1 LRKIKKELTGIPASR
16 GIGIG
21 PIFQFVRQELI
32 IEERSN
38 IQPEEELKRL
48 YTAISTA
55 KDQIDSIYEKAL
67 KESSDADAEIFQV
80 HRMILEDPELLAGVE
95 NKIKNQDKSAE
106 LAMQETGQTFSDIMA
121 AMKDEYFASRATD
134 ILDVRNRVLR
144 ILLGIAESP
153 TVALKEPSVIAAD
166 DLTPSDTVLLDK
178 TLVVGFCTSGG
189 SATSHTAI
197 LARGLGI
204 PAVAGVGDEVLLQK
218 NGTEVI
224 LDGTKGTAIFAPGKA
239 LIAEYRQRIKAANS
253 IHEEAMKYAKEP
265 AITKDG
271 KRIEVVANIGNVEGA
286 ISAVDNGAEGVG
298 LLRTEFL
305 YLERMKLPTEEEQ
318 FQVYRDILNVFGDMP
333 VILRTLDVGGDKEIP
348 YMGLEAESNSF
359 LGQRALRLCLVRPD
373 IFKPQ
378 LRAALR
384 ASAGYN
390 LKIMFPMVA
399 TASEVRA
406 ARKVLDECAA
416 ELKEEGVQMAEDIEI
431 GIMVEIPSA
440 ALVAD
445 QLAKEIDFFSIGTN
459 DLSQYTMAADRTN
472 PKVAELSNAF
482 FPAVLR
488 LVREVI
494 QAAHKEGKWVGMC
507 GELAGEPLALP
518 ILLGLELDEFSMNPP
533 MVPLAK
539 QIIRNLDTREMKEI
553 ADQTLELESPADIQA
568 FIKEKIPFI
577 AEITG

>member
-1 LRKIKKELTGIPASR
+1 MKELTGIPASR
-16 GIGIG
+16 GIGMG

-48 YTAISTA
+48 NTAISTA

-67 KESSDADAEIFQV
+67 KESSDADAEIFQA

-95 NKIKNQDKSAE
+95 NKIKDQNKSAE
-106 LAMQETGQTFSDIMA
+106 LAMQETGKSFSDMMA
-121 AMKDEYFASRATD
+121 AMKDEYFAARATD

-153 TVALKEPSVIAAD
+153 TAALKEPSVIVAD

-178 TLVVGFCTSGG
+178 NLVIGFCTSGG

-204 PAVAGVGDEVLLQK
+204 PAVAGVGNEVLSQK

-224 LDGTKGTAIFAPGKA
+224 LDGTKGTAIFAPTKA
-239 LIAEYRQRIKAANS
+239 LITKYRQQIKVTNS

-265 AITKDG
+265 AITKDS
-271 KRIEVVANIGNVEGA
+271 KRVEVVANIGNVEGA
-286 ISAVDNGAEGVG
+286 KSAVDNGAEGVG

-305 YLERMKLPTEEEQ
+305 YLERKKLPTEEEQ
-318 FQVYRDILNVFGDMP
+318 FQVYRDILDVFGDMP

-390 LKIMFPMVA
+390 MKIMFPMVA
-399 TASEVRA
+399 TVGEVRA
-406 ARKVLDECAA
+406 ARKILDECAA
-416 ELKEEGVQMAEDIEI
+416 ELEEEGVPMAEDIEI

-440 ALVAD
+440 ALTAD

-494 QAAHKEGKWVGMC
+494 LAAHKEGKWVGMC

-518 ILLGLELDEFSMNPP
+518 ILLGLGLDEFSMNPP
-533 MVPLAK
+533 MIPLAK

-553 ADQTLELESPADIQA
+553 AEHTLELESPADIQA

>member
-1 LRKIKKELTGIPASR
+1 MKELAGIPASR

-32 IEERSN
+32 IEEKSN
-38 IQPEEELKRL
+38 IEPEEELKRL
-48 YTAISTA
+48 YIAISTA

-67 KESSDADAEIFQV
+67 KESSDADAEIFQA

-106 LAMQETGQTFSDIMA
+106 LAMQETGQTFSDMMA
-121 AMKDEYFASRATD
+121 AMKDEYFAARATD

-153 TVALKEPSVIAAD
+153 TVALKEPSVIVAD

-271 KRIEVVANIGNVEGA
+271 KRVEVVANIGNVEGA
-286 ISAVDNGAEGVG
+286 KSAVDNGAEGVG

-305 YLERMKLPTEEEQ
+305 YLERMKSPTEEEQ

-406 ARKVLDECAA
+406 ARKVLNECAA

-488 LVREVI
+488 LVRKVI

>member
-1 LRKIKKELTGIPASR
+1 MKEIAGIPASR

-21 PIFQFVRQELI
+21 PVFQFVRQELI
-32 IEERSN
+32 IEKRSN
-38 IQPEEELKRL
+38 IQPEVELKRL
-48 YTAISTA
+48 NVAISTA
-55 KDQIDSIYEKAL
+55 KDQIESIYEKVL
-67 KESSDADAEIFQV
+67 KESGEADAEIFQA
-80 HRMILEDPELLAGVE
+80 HLMILGDPELFAEVE
-95 NKIKNQDKSAE
+95 NKIKNQDKCAE
-106 LAMQETGQTFSDIMA
+106 LAMQEAGQSFSDIMA
-121 AMKDEYFASRATD
+121 AMKDEYFAARATD
-134 ILDVRNRVLR
+134 ILDVSNRVLR
-144 ILLGIAESP
+144 ILLDIAESP
-153 TVALKEPSVIAAD
+153 TANLKEPSVIVAD
-166 DLTPSDTVLLDK
+166 DLTPSDTVMLDK
-178 TLVVGFCTSGG
+178 SLVIGFCTSRG

-204 PAVAGVGDEVLLQK
+204 PAVAGTGDEVLSLK

-224 LDGTKGTAIFAPGKA
+224 LDGTKGNAIITPDNA
-239 LIAEYRQRIKAANS
+239 LIAEYRQRIKAANT
-253 IHEEAMKYAKEP
+253 IREEAMKFAKDP

-271 KRIEVVANIGNVEGA
+271 KQIEVVANIGNIEGA
-286 ISAVDNGAEGVG
+286 KSAIENGAEGVG
-298 LLRTEFL
+298 LFRTEFL
-305 YLERMKLPTEEEQ
+305 YLERTKLPTEEEQ
-318 FQVYRDILNVFGDMP
+318 FQVYKDILDVFGDMP
-333 VILRTLDVGGDKEIP
+333 VILRTLDVGGDKEIS

-384 ASAGYN
+384 ASVGYN

-416 ELKEEGVQMAEDIEI
+416 ELKDEGVQIAEDIEI

-440 ALVAD
+440 AVVAD
-445 QLAKEIDFFSIGTN
+445 QLAKEVDFFSIGTN

-472 PKVAELSNAF
+472 PKVAELSSAF
-482 FPAVLR
+482 YPAVLR

-494 QAAHKEGKWVGMC
+494 RAAHKAGKWVGMC

-518 ILLGLELDEFSMNPP
+518 ILLGLELDEYSMNPP
-533 MVPLAK
+533 MIPLAK
-539 QIIRNLDTREMKEI
+539 QIIRSLDTRDMKKI
-553 ADQTLELESPADIQA
+553 ADQALELESPSDIQV

>member
-1 LRKIKKELTGIPASR
+1 MKELTGIPASR

-21 PIFQFVRQELI
+21 PIFQFVRQEII

-48 YTAISTA
+48 NTAISTA
-55 KDQIDSIYEKAL
+55 KDQIDCIYEKAL
-67 KESSDADAEIFQV
+67 KESSDADAEIFQA

-95 NKIKNQDKSAE
+95 NKIKDQNKSAE
-106 LAMQETGQTFSDIMA
+106 LAMQETGKLFSDMMA
-121 AMKDEYFASRATD
+121 AMKDEYFAARATD

-144 ILLGIAESP
+144 ILLGVAESP
-153 TVALKEPSVIAAD
+153 TAALKEPSVIGAD

-178 TLVVGFCTSGG
+178 NLVIGFCTSGG

-204 PAVAGVGDEVLLQK
+204 PAVAGVGDEVLLQE
-218 NGTEVI
+218 NGTQVI

-239 LIAEYRQRIKAANS
+239 LIDEYRQQIEAANS
-253 IHEEAMKYAKEP
+253 IHEEAMKYTKEP
-265 AITKDG
+265 AKTKDG

-286 ISAVDNGAEGVG
+286 KSAVDNGAEGVG

-305 YLERMKLPTEEEQ
+305 YLERKKLPTEEEQ
-318 FQVYRDILNVFGDMP
+318 FQVYRDILDVFGDMP

-399 TASEVRA
+399 TVGEVRA
-406 ARKVLDECAA
+406 ARKMLDECAA
-416 ELKEEGVQMAEDIEI
+416 ELEEEGVQMAEDIEI

-440 ALVAD
+440 ALTAD

-494 QAAHKEGKWVGMC
+494 RAAHKEGKWVGMC

-533 MVPLAK
+533 MIPLAK

-553 ADQTLELESPADIQA
+553 ADQALELESPADIQA